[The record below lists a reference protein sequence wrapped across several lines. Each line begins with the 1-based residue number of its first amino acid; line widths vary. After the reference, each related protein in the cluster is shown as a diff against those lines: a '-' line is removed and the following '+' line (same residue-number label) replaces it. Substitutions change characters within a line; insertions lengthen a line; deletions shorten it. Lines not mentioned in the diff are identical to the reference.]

1 MKHIIRENMKV
12 LRVKN
17 INDCFESTNVRDA
30 IVDSPITKKF
40 IDYIGKMGKLIYETS
55 LAKPYFKVIVR
66 AKYTIKGSQGN
77 KTIRMMFPDEAGD
90 YYVDEIVQYIE
101 KYKKN

>member
-1 MKHIIRENMKV
+1 MKV

-30 IVDSPITKKF
+30 IVDSPINKKF
-40 IDYIGKMGKLIYETS
+40 IDYLGKMGKLIYENS
-55 LAKPYFKVIVR
+55 LEKPYFKVIVR

-77 KTIRMMFPDEAGD
+77 KTIRMMFPENAGD
-90 YYVDEIVQYIE
+90 EYVDEIVDYINRF
-101 KYKKN
+101 KKIDN

>member
-1 MKHIIRENMKV
+1 MKV

-30 IVDSPITKKF
+30 IVDAPISKSF
-40 IDYIGKMGKLIYETS
+40 IDYLGKLGKLIYEAS
-55 LAKPYFKVIVR
+55 LEKPYFKVIVR

-77 KTIRMMFPDEAGD
+77 KTIRMMFPENAGD
-90 YYVDEIVQYIE
+90 MYVDEIVEYINQF
-101 KYKKN
+101 KMN